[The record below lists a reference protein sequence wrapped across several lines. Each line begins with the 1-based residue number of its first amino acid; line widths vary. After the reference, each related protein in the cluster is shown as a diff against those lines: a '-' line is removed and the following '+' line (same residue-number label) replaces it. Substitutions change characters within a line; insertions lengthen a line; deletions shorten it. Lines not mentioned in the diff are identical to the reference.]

1 MQAEKVSTMTV
12 SHWRP
17 LLEVGPD
24 LLTEARLQAHF
35 AAQGLARAA
44 RALVI
49 PEADDSH
56 SNLGWAGEIDGFVS
70 HPLAPGLRLGLS
82 LPDLSLILLDDAGMK
97 RGEGFSLIGR
107 TERDGGRRLKGL
119 LESAGLDARRL
130 DEASPYEMP
139 EHPLAHGAAYGG
151 ERLAEALHA
160 LANWYANA
168 QISIEKA
175 CGALA
180 AKGFAAPPPRC
191 WPHHFDLATLIAYP
205 AEVDGGTAYVG
216 AGLSPGDH
224 YYGQPY
230 FYVSIYPPP
239 RSAPGRL
246 PALGH
251 WREKDFFAAI
261 AEAGEI
267 AARAA
272 PEADSEAF
280 LAAALDAAFAA
291 APRRA

>member
-1 MQAEKVSTMTV
+1 
-12 SHWRP
+12 
-17 LLEVGPD
+17 
-24 LLTEARLQAHF
+24 LLTEARFQAHF

-44 RALVI
+44 RALVAQK
-49 PEADDSH
+49 ADDSH
-56 SNLGWAGEIDGFVS
+56 SNLGWAGEIDGFVT
-70 HPLAPGLRLGLS
+70 HPLAENLRLGLS
-82 LPDLSLILLDDAGMK
+82 LPDLSFVLLDDKGTK

-107 TERDGGRRLKGL
+107 TDGDGRRRLKAM

-130 DEASPYEMP
+130 DEPSPYEMP

-151 ERLAEALHA
+151 EGLAEALHA

-175 CGALA
+175 CGKLA
-180 AKGFAAPPPRC
+180 AEGFAAPPPRC
-191 WPHHFDLATLIAYP
+191 WPHHFDLATLVAYR
-205 AEVDGGTAYVG
+205 AEVEGGSAYVG

-224 YYGQPY
+224 YYDQPY

-246 PALGH
+246 PGPGR

-267 AARAA
+267 AAREA
-272 PEADSEAF
+272 PEADCEAF